1 MTEAQT
7 TEAPVSAPP
16 PAAAPTAPAPTSIE
30 SLHSILASMQAAT
43 KRDRVPSLETRLTHL
58 DKLERAVIAR
68 KEEFARAVA
77 EDWGH
82 RSRHETIMSDIF
94 TVVKAARY
102 ARAHLAEWLEPEERD
117 VDMTFFPARAE
128 VVYQPLGVVGIIAPW
143 NYPVQL
149 ALVPLVDALAAGNRA
164 MIKPSELVPRTAALL
179 ATLVAETFA
188 PDHVAVITGEQE
200 VAVEFGKLAFDHLI
214 FTGSTRVGKL
224 VMRAAAEN
232 LVPVTLE
239 LGGKSPA
246 ILGERYSMSTFAE
259 SMVGGKLFNAGQT
272 CIAPDYVIV
281 PKGKSGEFASAFEAA
296 VKKHYTTLIANTDYS
311 SIANAPHKKR
321 LKELVADAESK
332 GAKVVVVN
340 PASENDEGSPKLLP
354 TLVLDA
360 KPGMTVMEEEIFGPV
375 LPVIEA
381 DTLDAA
387 IEFVNERPRPLAL
400 YYFDRDNRRIDK
412 VLAETISGGVSIN
425 DTMYH
430 QVQESLPFGGVGPS
444 GMGHYHGRD
453 GFITLSKKK
462 PVFHQSRLN
471 GANMIRPP
479 YGKTIEFAMRML
491 VGK

>member
-1 MTEAQT
+1 MVRAIMTEAQT
-7 TEAPVSAPP
+7 PIGTDPVVST
-16 PAAAPTAPAPTSIE
+16 PA
-30 SLHSILASMQAAT
+30 SLHAALAAMQAAV
-43 KRDRVPSLETRLTHL
+43 KADRVPSLSTRLAHL
-58 DKLERAVIAR
+58 EKLERAVIAR
-68 KEEFARAVA
+68 KEEFASAVA

-128 VVYQPLGVVGIIAPW
+128 VVYQPLGVVGIISPW

-179 ATLVAETFA
+179 ETLVRETFA
-188 PDHVAVITGEQE
+188 ADHVTVVNGDAEI
-200 VAVEFGKLAFDHLI
+200 AVEFGKLAFDHLI

-224 VMRAAAEN
+224 VMKAAAEN

-246 ILGERYSMSTFAE
+246 LLGERYPMSAFAE
-259 SMVGGKLFNAGQT
+259 SMVSGKLFNAGQT
-272 CIAPDYVIV
+272 CIAPDYVLL
-281 PKGKSGEFASAFEAA
+281 PKGKTAEFVTAFQDA
-296 VKKHYTTLIANTDYS
+296 VKKHYANLVANTDYS
-311 SIANAPHKKR
+311 SIANGTHKKR
-321 LKELVADAESK
+321 LKTLLDDAESK
-332 GAKVVVVN
+332 GAKLVTVN
-340 PASENDEGSPKLLP
+340 PGSESDEDSPKLLP
-354 TLVLDA
+354 VLVLDA
-360 KPGMTVMEEEIFGPV
+360 TADMTVMDEEIFGPI
-375 LPVIEA
+375 LPIVEV
-381 DTLDAA
+381 DNLDAA
-387 IEFVNERPRPLAL
+387 IDFINERPRPLAL
-400 YYFDRDNRRIDK
+400 YYFDRDSRRIDK

-430 QVQESLPFGGVGPS
+430 QVQESLPFGGIGPS
-444 GMGHYHGRD
+444 GMGHYHGRE
-453 GFITLSKKK
+453 GFITLSKRK

-479 YGKTIEFAMRML
+479 YGKAIELAMRVL